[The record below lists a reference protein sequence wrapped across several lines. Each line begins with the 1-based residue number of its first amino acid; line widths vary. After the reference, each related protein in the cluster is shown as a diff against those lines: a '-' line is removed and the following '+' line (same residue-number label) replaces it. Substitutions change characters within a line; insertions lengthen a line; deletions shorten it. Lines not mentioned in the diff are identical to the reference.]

1 MGNQTT
7 SRGLNPP
14 PPPSSIHSFMHCRE
28 DDTSHTGQTHK
39 RDRFFFFFLFFVSLR
54 RVFLFCFSFYFF
66 LWLTSRSWGRNG
78 DWQFDNATQCRF
90 YFENDIG
97 NVYGTLRENYGHTQ
111 PGETWKGKY
120 YYFFFFSNEAT
131 NGLILI
137 HHSQCVVLC
146 VHYAYIACS
155 LLYVFIPPAEISWV
169 PFLAVVVV
177 FTGCAQTDDMRT
189 LLRGTSLLKLLTR
202 QYNIVRRLARCLV
215 RWDLNRRI
223 TLVEN
228 LLF

>member
-1 MGNQTT
+1 MVTDNSTMPHNVVFISKMILEMYT
-7 SRGLNPP
+7 VHCVKTMDTHNPEK
-14 PPPSSIHSFMHCRE
+14 RE
-28 DDTSHTGQTHK
+28 K
-39 RDRFFFFFLFFVSLR
+39 
-54 RVFLFCFSFYFF
+54 
-66 LWLTSRSWGRNG
+66 
-78 DWQFDNATQCRF
+78 
-90 YFENDIG
+90 ENIII
-97 NVYGTLRENYGHTQ
+97 
-111 PGETWKGKY
+111 
-120 YYFFFFSNEAT
+120 FFFFSNEAT

-215 RWDLNRRI
+215 R
-223 TLVEN
+223 
-228 LLF
+228 

>member
-1 MGNQTT
+1 MTHPTQDKPT
-7 SRGLNPP
+7 SVTGFSSSFYFLC
-14 PPPSSIHSFMHCRE
+14 PSVVS
-28 DDTSHTGQTHK
+28 
-39 RDRFFFFFLFFVSLR
+39 FFF
-54 RVFLFCFSFYFF
+54 VFLFTFF
-66 LWLTSRSWGRNG
+66 FGWRREVGGGMVT
-78 DWQFDNATQCRF
+78 DNSTMPHNVVFISKMILEMYTVHCVKTMDTHNPEKREK
-90 YFENDIG
+90 ENIII
-97 NVYGTLRENYGHTQ
+97 
-111 PGETWKGKY
+111 
-120 YYFFFFSNEAT
+120 FFFFSNEAT